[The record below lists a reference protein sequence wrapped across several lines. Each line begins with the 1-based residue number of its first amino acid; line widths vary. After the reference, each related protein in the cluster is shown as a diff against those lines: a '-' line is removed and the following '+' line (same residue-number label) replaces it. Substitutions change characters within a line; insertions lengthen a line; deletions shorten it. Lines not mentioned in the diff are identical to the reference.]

1 MSNPHDELAEMAQN
15 PTGRDAEARVA
26 RRIDPWEGFSER
38 LAQSGIIMSAAAR
51 RAEQEKWEALQRNM
65 DEYEASMALEKA
77 QEVLSEGNPVGLSKQ
92 DVLECIDYFF
102 EKLAGVSIKH
112 DRYTAAYDVRVE

>member
-1 MSNPHDELAEMAQN
+1 MSNPHDELAGMAQN

-26 RRIDPWEGFSER
+26 RRIDPWEGFSGR
-38 LAQSGIIMSAAAR
+38 LAQSGILISEAAR
-51 RAEQEKWEALQRNM
+51 RAEQERWEALQRNM
-65 DEYEASMALEKA
+65 DEYEAEVALEKA

-102 EKLAGVSIKH
+102 EKLAGVSFKH
-112 DRYTAAYDVRVE
+112 DRYTDAYDVRVE